1 MASKIQGL
9 DEIHRKLERLPDRL
23 QQHVLASGNVA
34 VARALAKDMTIRLAG
49 TIHPF
54 LKPVKASQD
63 PRPAKRRTKA
73 YRVHLIKRYAPLA
86 HLIEF
91 GTAPRYQKKGR
102 YTGVMPARP
111 FMRPALE
118 ALGQEGIE
126 KIWAK
131 AAGRNVDRQLK
142 KL

>member
-23 QQHVLASGNVA
+23 QQHVLASGNGA

-63 PRPAKRRTKA
+63 PKRRRTKG
-73 YRVHLIKRYAPLA
+73 YRVHLIKRYARLA

-102 YTGVMPARP
+102 YTGAMPARP
-111 FMRPALE
+111 FMRPAME
-118 ALGQEGIE
+118 ALGQDGVE